1 MGRQHGEYDTETG
14 CMAELEEPPMY
25 RVLLLN
31 DDYTPMDFVV
41 DVLRTVFHKSP
52 AEAERIMLSVHEK
65 GSGLCGIYT
74 FETAETKVSR
84 VRSKAKSAGFPLRC
98 AMEPES

>member
-1 MGRQHGEYDTETG
+1 MILKPGAWRSSKS
-14 CMAELEEPPMY
+14 PPMY

-52 AEAERIMLSVHEK
+52 AEAERIMLNVHEK

-84 VRSKAKSAGFPLRC
+84 VRTKAKSAGFPLRC
-98 AMEPES
+98 TMEPES